1 MDAREQ
7 LQKEPPCQPRLCV
20 NQGNSCVEDFWRHQL
35 NRIKDKAEEKRERE
49 NA

>member
-7 LQKEPPCQPRLCV
+7 LQKEPPCQPTLCV
-20 NQGNSCVEDFWRHQL
+20 NEGNCSVEDFWRHQL
-35 NRIKDKAEEKRERE
+35 NRIKDKAEEKQSRD